1 MTEPSL
7 DATSEGENR
16 PRPLRVMAGWPL
28 TLAALFFAN
37 RIETL
42 GLRRIPEGGPAVLL
56 VSGDTSAVGLLLT
69 LAVLRRP
76 GRFVARLRQSRG
88 RLRSSLVR
96 ALGGIPLGVGADPL
110 VRARNEEG
118 LRTLEHELVS
128 GGLVVLFVGRDGDE
142 GHVGAALEAIRRA
155 AGRGSAPVTLPVA
168 VTCDAFRLF
177 RRPAEL
183 IVGVPLSPEALST
196 GPEGG
201 SGGLLRA
208 ALAEIADN
216 PLWWRELEVLE
227 GLHAPAQGA
236 SPGTKPGAGARVG
249 LLARYRRARLERPL
263 AVRRLVAAGGAYL
276 AAREALHPDLGPS
289 AEGGPWRGAALLAA
303 DLALGA
309 AASLAA
315 LAGLVVHLAPR
326 ACGLVASKALRSS
339 EGPSAWVFL
348 LASLALVPPC
358 YALLA
363 WALFSWG
370 GISAAL
376 AGLVA
381 APMAGLWLMEAP
393 GFLRRRLTACL
404 FLARCPARGGG
415 ASLLR
420 SLRSEVDRALAAL
433 PDLYRE

>member
-1 MTEPSL
+1 MAEPWL
-7 DATSEGENR
+7 GTTSEGENR
-16 PRPLRVMAGWPL
+16 PRPLRALAGRPL
-28 TLAALFFAN
+28 RLAALFFAS
-37 RIETL
+37 RIQAL
-42 GLRRIPEGGPAVLL
+42 GLRRIPDSGPAVLL
-56 VSGDTSAVGLLLT
+56 VSGETSAVSLLLT
-69 LAVLRRP
+69 LAAQRRP
-76 GRFVARLRQSRG
+76 ARFVARLRQSRG

-96 ALGGIPLGVGADPL
+96 ALGGIPLGVGTDPA

-118 LRTLEHELVS
+118 LRTIEHELV
-128 GGLVVLFVGRDGDE
+128 GGSLVVLFVGRVGDE
-142 GHVGAALEAIRRA
+142 GHVGTALEAIRRA
-155 AGRGSAPVTLPVA
+155 SGRGSVPVTLPVA

-227 GLHAPAQGA
+227 GLHAVSEGAPPGDEPA
-236 SPGTKPGAGARVG
+236 AGPRVG

-276 AAREALHPDLGPS
+276 AALEALRPNRGPS
-289 AEGGPWRGAALLAA
+289 AEGGPWRGAALLVA
-303 DLALGA
+303 DLVLGA

-326 ACGLVASKALRSS
+326 ACGLAASKALRSG

-348 LASLALVPPC
+348 LASLVLVPPC

-376 AGLVA
+376 AALA
-381 APMAGLWLMEAP
+381 SAPMAGLWLVEAP
-393 GFLRRRLTACL
+393 GFLRRRLRACL
-404 FLARCPARGGG
+404 FLARCPARGAG
-415 ASLLR
+415 ASAL
-420 SLRSEVDRALAAL
+420 SALRSEVDRALAAL
-433 PDLYRE
+433 PDFYRE